1 MASTRH
7 GEGMNITGEAAL
19 VTGASAGLGK
29 EVARQ
34 LARKGARV
42 VMVAR
47 GKEAL
52 DAAVAEIRAETGNA
66 DVHGLAFDVGEKEA
80 IHRIAGAAAAL
91 IGSPS
96 IVIHNASTLGPVP
109 MRLLLDTDCEELE
122 RVLAVNL
129 VGPFRLTKALAGPM
143 VLAKR
148 GVFVFVSS
156 DAAVSAYA
164 RWGSYGVSKAAADQ
178 LARTFAAEVEG
189 VRFYAFDPGDMD
201 TKMHA
206 DAIPEA
212 DPKTLARP
220 ADVAARLVAL
230 LESDRTSGERV
241 AA

>member
-1 MASTRH
+1 MSIV
-7 GEGMNITGEAAL
+7 GMNMEGEVAL

-29 EVARQ
+29 ETAR
-34 LARKGARV
+34 LFARKGAKV

-52 DAAVAEIRAETGNA
+52 DAAVAEIRAETGNPH
-66 DVHGLAFDVGEKEA
+66 VHGLAFDVGDKEA
-80 IHRIAGAAAAL
+80 IHRISGAAAAL
-91 IGSPS
+91 VGSPS

-109 MRLLLDTDCEELE
+109 MPLLLDTDCEDLE

-164 RWGSYGVSKAAADQ
+164 RWGSYGISKAAADH
-178 LARTFAAEVEG
+178 LARTLAAEVEG
-189 VRFYAFDPGDMD
+189 VRFYAFDPGEMD

-206 DAIPEA
+206 DALPDA
-212 DPKTLARP
+212 DPKSLARP
-220 ADVAARLVAL
+220 SDVAARLLAL
-230 LESDRTSGERV
+230 VESERASGERV